1 MKKVRNF
8 LRYLWILWA
17 TFQKFSSYAPEKHK
31 ILHWKYMPSISH
43 FINNLCC
50 WIYCCY
56 TLDILFHSE
65 TKITLFYLLSF
76 VLLRFHLLNHSLL
89 FAAIRYHKL
98 YHLFLLVVIC
108 CHSLSLVITCRYLLW
123 LVVPLFVTCCHS
135 LSLAVARCHLL
146 SLVVSLVVTRCHSM

>member
-8 LRYLWILWA
+8 LGHLWRLWS

-31 ILHWKYMPSISH
+31 ILHWKYMSSISQ

-76 VLLRFHLLNHSLL
+76 VLLRFHSLNYSLL
-89 FAAIRYHKL
+89 FAVIRYHKL
-98 YHLFLLVVIC
+98 YHLLPFAVTRC
-108 CHSLSLVITCRYLLW
+108 CSLSFV
-123 LVVPLFVTCCHS
+123 VTCCITRCYS
-135 LSLAVARCHLL
+135 LPLI
-146 SLVVSLVVTRCHSM
+146 VTRCNFRLSFYK